1 MSYIHG
7 YSHKEQQRLL
17 TQNDILSKYIYQK
30 IDFSGVKHLLEIGC
44 GVGAQMIK
52 VLTDYKDIKVTGIDI
67 SPQQLEQAK
76 INLKAAEIE
85 ENRYT
90 LMCGDILREIPYMD
104 TKPDGLLMVWL
115 LEHVSSPDKLLKAA
129 VKMVETGAKVFI
141 TEVYHQSFGY
151 FPKYPLID
159 EVWQK
164 MISHQAFLKGDGN
177 IGLQLYNIMKNSGL
191 KDIKV
196 EPFLIYIDGSEQ
208 ERKAEQFLYWRDLID
223 SSMPELISSGKCTEA
238 WRNEVFNVMTD
249 LAKNDDSVFYYTFIQ
264 GFAIK

>member
-17 TQNDILSKYIYQK
+17 IQNDILAKYIYQK
-30 IDFSGVKHLLEIGC
+30 IDLSEVKHLLEIGC

-52 VLTDYKDIKVTGIDI
+52 ILSDYKDIKVTGIDI
-67 SPQQLEQAK
+67 SPQQLERAK
-76 INLKAAEIE
+76 INLKVAEIE

-90 LMCGDILREIPYMD
+90 LMCGDILGQIPSMD
-104 TKPDGLLMVWL
+104 AMPDGLLIVWL

-129 VKMVETGAKVFI
+129 VKMIDTGAKVFI

-164 MISHQAFLKGDGN
+164 MIYHQAYLKGDSN
-177 IGLQLYNIMKNSGL
+177 IGLRLYNIMKNSGL
-191 KDIKV
+191 KSIKV

-238 WRNEVFNVMTD
+238 LRNEIFRMMTE
-249 LAKNDDSVFYYTFIQ
+249 LAYNDESVFYYSFIQ
-264 GFAIK
+264 GFGIK

>member
-7 YSHKEQQRLL
+7 YSHEEQQRLL
-17 TQNDILSKYIYQK
+17 TQNDILDKYIYQK
-30 IDFSGVKHLLEIGC
+30 IDLSGVKHLLEIGC

-67 SPQQLEQAK
+67 SPLQLDQAK
-76 INLKAAEIE
+76 INLKASAIE
-85 ENRYT
+85 EDRFT
-90 LMCGDILREIPYMD
+90 LMCRDILREVPHMD
-104 TKPDGLLMVWL
+104 SKPDALLMVWL
-115 LEHVSSPDKLLKAA
+115 LEHVSSPVELLKAA
-129 VKMVETGAKVFI
+129 VKMIDTGAKVAI

-151 FPKYPLID
+151 FPNCPPID

-164 MISHQAFLKGDGN
+164 MIEHQAFLNGDGN
-177 IGLQLYNIMKNSGL
+177 IGLRLYNIMKESGL

-223 SSMPELISSGKCTEA
+223 SAMPELISSAGCTDA
-238 WRNEVFNVMTD
+238 LRDEVFNMMND
-249 LAKNDDSVFYYTFIQ
+249 LANKDDSVFYYSFIQ
-264 GFAIK
+264 GFGIK